1 MKSKIF
7 TFRDRFDIL
16 MEIRL
21 SGLAK
26 RLIWEMS
33 ELYRQL
39 IPFYDMLEKGIIM
52 IPRKDEL
59 ISVPDICLR
68 MKSPPSVE
76 FIRLGIN
83 RHQYRYLED
92 TQLVSNGVQE
102 YRI

>member
-1 MKSKIF
+1 
-7 TFRDRFDIL
+7 

-83 RHQYRYLED
+83 GHQYRYLED